1 MGGGEDDPP
10 MSAVSRQADPPQGN
24 PIANPAVSFR
34 DGWAILL
41 NPDTGEAAAI
51 NPIGV
56 SVWKLMDGSHSSEAI
71 IASLRSR
78 FAGVPDSAI
87 EDVFRYILDLARLGF
102 VIYQDSGSGS
112 ELPLG

>member
-1 MGGGEDDPP
+1 
-10 MSAVSRQADPPQGN
+10 MSRASRQAGPPRGN
-24 PIANPAVSFR
+24 PVANPAVLFR
-34 DGWAILL
+34 EAFDGWAILL

-87 EDVFRYILDLARLGF
+87 EDVFGYILDLARLDF
-102 VIYQDSGSGS
+102 VIYEDSGSDSG
-112 ELPLG
+112 LALG